1 MVLVKDVKFH
11 WALNDAGKGDKVR
24 SVINCIHN
32 VEDMATVL
40 LLSEGG
46 IGVPLSSEDIVV
58 LRNVVAFNRL
68 GVH

>member
-32 VEDMATVL
+32 VEHMATVL
-40 LLSEGG
+40 LLSEWG
-46 IGVPLSSEDIVV
+46 IGVPFCTEEIVV
-58 LRNVVAFNRL
+58 LRNVVAFYRL